1 MRLKSCV
8 PREIL
13 CISCNLVYLVEN
25 KMCTHFLGVQ
35 IRMNFLI
42 TKGEKLS
49 IQPQMAEAPWFLDC
63 LHVQNITIETEKRL
77 VKL

>member
-1 MRLKSCV
+1 
-8 PREIL
+8 
-13 CISCNLVYLVEN
+13 
-25 KMCTHFLGVQ
+25 MCTHFLGVQ

-63 LHVQNITIETEKRL
+63 LHVQNITIETVKRL